1 MLRTIIYVNV
11 YILLDFPITHRND
24 SAFLQSEHACLHV
37 NSKHGSFF
45 AISNENTYPKG
56 RALVQMYRAVPIT
69 ERGNPK
75 NWFKVKGE
83 N

>member
-1 MLRTIIYVNV
+1 MFSFNVKDNYICQCLHII
-11 YILLDFPITHRND
+11 RND
-24 SAFLQSEHACLHV
+24 SAFLQSECACLHV

-45 AISNENTYPKG
+45 AISNANTYPKG